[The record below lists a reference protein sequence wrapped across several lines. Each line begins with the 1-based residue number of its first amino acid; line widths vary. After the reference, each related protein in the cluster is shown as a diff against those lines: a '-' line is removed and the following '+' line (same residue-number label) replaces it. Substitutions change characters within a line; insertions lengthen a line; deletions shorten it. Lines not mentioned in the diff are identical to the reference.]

1 MVSFVADILTGVLC
15 PFHSFIRLFSNVVGR
30 YSSQWFPCVTPAPAT
45 PTADNSITSAAVE
58 RHTVVSF
65 LLLAMMVALLTA
77 LLI

>member
-15 PFHSFIRLFSNVVGR
+15 PFHSFILLFSNVVGR

-58 RHTVVSF
+58 RHTV
-65 LLLAMMVALLTA
+65 LLAMMVALLTA